1 MRRFINGKLRR
12 MAHSAEEG
20 QALLTIFIWSGFGL
34 TVSLW
39 AMIFGIFLPAAQ
51 RF

>member
-1 MRRFINGKLRR
+1 MRRFINSKLRR

-20 QALLTIFIWSGFGL
+20 QALLIWSGFGL
-34 TVSLW
+34 TLSLW
-39 AMIFGIFLPAAQ
+39 AMIFGIFLPSAQ